1 MLTYTDHLLIR
12 NLHTIK
18 VYELWFEHLIS
29 EIHYKTNIGQTDR
42 YCATKLGNG
51 LHHNSIKRVSSWMMY
66 ARQTA
71 RAIPNCSFYRVY
83 NGLNHFLSTVISIT
97 SNVC

>member
-1 MLTYTDHLLIR
+1 MLRVKIYRSSLNPI
-12 NLHTIK
+12 NI
-18 VYELWFEHLIS
+18 YELWFKHLIS
-29 EIHYKTNIGQTDR
+29 QMYCQTNIGETDR
-42 YCATKLGNG
+42 AGSPKLGNG

>member
-1 MLTYTDHLLIR
+1 MIWTLNQSNALPWLGLT
-12 NLHTIK
+12 
-18 VYELWFEHLIS
+18 
-29 EIHYKTNIGQTDR
+29 TNIGQTDR
-42 YCATKLGNG
+42 SGATKLGNG